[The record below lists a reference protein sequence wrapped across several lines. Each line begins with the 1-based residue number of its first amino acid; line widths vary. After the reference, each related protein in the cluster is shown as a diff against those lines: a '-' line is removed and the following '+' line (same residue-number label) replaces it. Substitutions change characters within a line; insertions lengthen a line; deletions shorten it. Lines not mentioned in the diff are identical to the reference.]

1 MSRGDEIFN
10 KEALALKQLRKM
22 DKGELDSTIEI
33 NLQSL
38 VDYYYNDIHHKDE
51 REYREQL
58 MNLVVDKKYF
68 LKPVLRIYKDND
80 DVIPTGLAF
89 MIYDQMNQMREASN
103 REIENLK
110 GSNITNEE
118 ITNKTKEIVDLANE
132 ATKNVWD
139 TLMIL
144 TEKTTKKLKK
154 LGVKEKYGSI
164 LAPAMFSAD
173 YVSGKNLF
181 RFVSILTNAL
191 YKAYKSS
198 LVDEEGVK
206 KSTFG
211 IDITK
216 AKNIGKIMNII
227 TKDMDLGTYGQL
239 ILRIL
244 LEKRDRSFE
253 QLDSYQLGVY
263 NAISVWALGVLEDKD
278 IFGNK
283 TRQEIIKA
291 FLLQRERDEKRGRD
305 AKRRV
310 EFSDVNEE
318 DYPRISKAFEKVV
331 KK

>member
-1 MSRGDEIFN
+1 MSRGEEIFN
-10 KEALALKQLRKM
+10 KEALAFKALKKL

-33 NLQSL
+33 NLQAL

-51 REYREQL
+51 REYREDL
-58 MNLVVDKKYF
+58 MNLVVDKKLF
-68 LKPVLRIYKDND
+68 LKPVLRIYKDNE
-80 DVIPTGLAF
+80 DVIPSGLPF
-89 MIYDQMNQMREASN
+89 MIYDQIKQMTEASN

-110 GSNITNEE
+110 NSNIPKEE
-118 ITNKTKEIVDLANE
+118 ITAKTKEIIDLVNE
-132 ATKNVWD
+132 ATENVWEA
-139 TLMIL
+139 LMVL
-144 TEKTTKKLKK
+144 SEKNIKKLKK
-154 LGVKEKYGSI
+154 LGIKEKYGSVI
-164 LAPAMFSAD
+164 APAILSAD
-173 YVSGKNLF
+173 YVNSKNMF
-181 RFVSILTNAL
+181 RFVSIFTNAL
-191 YKAYKSS
+191 YAAYTKS
-198 LVDEEGVK
+198 LVDEDGVK

-216 AKNIGKIMNII
+216 AKNIGKIMHIM

-239 ILRIL
+239 VLRIL
-244 LEKRDRSFE
+244 LEKRDHKFE
-253 QLDSYQLGVY
+253 QLNSYQLGVY

-291 FLLQRERDEKRGRD
+291 FLIQRERDEKRGRD

-310 EFSDVNEE
+310 EFSDISAE